1 MNRRQFAHRLASTTA
16 LAAAA
21 GEAQAQETS
30 APMNHPMPAK
40 PEEIAMLIYPGMTAL
55 DLIGPQ
61 QVFGYLMGVKVH
73 LVAKTSDLVTTDTG
87 VVIKPG
93 KTFADCPDP
102 VDILFV
108 PGGGTGTIAVMKD
121 RETLAFLKGR
131 AAHARLVTS
140 VCSGSL
146 ILAAAGLLKGYKAT
160 SHWSVRDVLA
170 DFGAE
175 VVAKRVVEDRN
186 RITAGG
192 ITSGIDFGLRIAAK
206 LRGDEYAQ
214 ALELTLEYDPQPPF
228 HSGTP
233 ETAPAAVLSQMKQ
246 MYAPLAASA
255 RAVAKG
261 KG

>member
-1 MNRRQFAHRLASTTA
+1 MHHT
-16 LAAAA
+16 
-21 GEAQAQETS
+21 
-30 APMNHPMPAK
+30 MPAR
-40 PEEIAMLIYPGMTAL
+40 PEEIAMVIYPGMTAL

-61 QVFGYLMGVKVH
+61 QAFGYLMGTKVH
-73 LVAKTSDLVTTDTG
+73 LVAKNADLVVSDTG
-87 VVIKPG
+87 VAIRPT
-93 KTFADCPDP
+93 KTFSDCPDP

-108 PGGGTGTIAVMKD
+108 PGGGTGTIALMKD
-121 RETLAFLKGR
+121 KETLAFLTSRGKT
-131 AAHARLVTS
+131 ARYVTS

-146 ILAAAGLLKGYKAT
+146 VLAAAGLLRGYKAT

-192 ITSGIDFGLRIAAK
+192 VTAGIDFGLHLAQR
-206 LRGDEYAQ
+206 LRGTEYAQ

-233 ETAPAAVLSQMKQ
+233 ETAPPNVLEQMKQ

-255 RAVAKG
+255 RAIAKETRG
-261 KG
+261 